1 MNPLRQSAGILP
13 IVLGAGSG
21 LGYSVFSLVSA
32 FSTPER
38 FDAPG
43 GRDATLEPGD
53 YTAYRETPGVFVAG
67 NVRGPDVRVTVS
79 AQDRR
84 GNPTVTPSGLRVSR
98 DSTGSRIGVSVTAFR
113 IERKGIYEISAS
125 ASPGKT
131 LPAGG
136 IAITRGPGFF
146 GVFRLVLTTLA
157 PVGGG
162 VGGGLVILLK
172 KPASAA

>member
-1 MNPLRQSAGILP
+1 MNPLRQTAGILL

-21 LGYSVFSLVSA
+21 LGYRVFSLVSA
-32 FSTPER
+32 FSTLER
-38 FDAPG
+38 FEAPG
-43 GRDATLEPGD
+43 D
-53 YTAYRETPGVFVAG
+53 FVAD

-79 AQDRR
+79 AQDRQ
-84 GNPTVTPSGLRVSR
+84 GNPTVIPSGLWVSR
-98 DSTGSRIGVSVTAFR
+98 YSTGSRIGVSVAAFR

-136 IAITRGPGFF
+136 VAITRGLGFF

-157 PVGGG
+157 LVGGG

-172 KPASAA
+172 KPAPAA